1 MDYLQQ
7 CLDLRRRDIEPERFV
22 LALAVRFI
30 RGLIS
35 HGGSDMRR
43 PDLES
48 AWYPEHLESFLT
60 RAVEIA
66 WKDVRLAQEWR
77 KLLQKLPQVR
87 EAWEKGQQ
95 LFQEALEQAK
105 SDQESMEYFSTID
118 FAVDCYAEVAASRVY
133 PDQPTLRGWV
143 INGYM
148 LAWREHFLK
157 DQKGEERMEGS
168 F

>member
-7 CLDLRRRDIEPERFV
+7 CIDLRRPESDPELFAIA
-22 LALAVRFI
+22 LALRHI
-30 RGLIS
+30 RALIQ

-48 AWYPEHLESFLT
+48 ALHPEHLEFFLA
-60 RAVEIA
+60 RAVEIP
-66 WKDVRLAQEWR
+66 WKDARLAQEWR
-77 KLLQKLPQVR
+77 KLQQVLLRVR
-87 EAWEKGQQ
+87 EAWEKGQS
-95 LFQEALEQAK
+95 LFQEALERAK
-105 SDQESMEYFSTID
+105 RDQKSMDYFSMID

-133 PDQPTLRGWV
+133 PDQPALWDWAV
-143 INGYM
+143 NGYM

-157 DQKGEERMEGS
+157 DQEGEEHMEGS

>member
-7 CLDLRRRDIEPERFV
+7 YIDLRRQDIEPEIFTI
-22 LALAVRFI
+22 ALAVRYI
-30 RGLIS
+30 RELIN

-48 AWYPEHLESFLT
+48 ALPLEHIESFRA
-60 RAVEIA
+60 RAVEIP
-66 WKDVRLAQEWR
+66 WKDAHLALEWR
-77 KLLQKLPQVR
+77 KLQQALPRVR
-87 EAWEKGQQ
+87 EALEKGQS
-95 LFQEALEQAK
+95 LFQEALELAK
-105 SDQESMEYFSTID
+105 SDQKSLQYFSIID
-118 FAVDCYAEVAASRVY
+118 FAVDCNAKVAASRVY
-133 PDQPTLRGWV
+133 PDHPALRNCA

-157 DQKGEERMEGS
+157 DQEEVDYIEGG

>member
-7 CLDLRRRDIEPERFV
+7 CLDLRRQDIEPERFA
-22 LALAVRFI
+22 LALAVRYI

-35 HGGSDMRR
+35 HGGSDMGR
-43 PDLES
+43 PDLDS
-48 AWYPEHLESFLT
+48 ALHPEHLESFFA
-60 RAVEIA
+60 RAAEVA
-66 WKDVRLAQEWR
+66 WKDSRLAQEWR
-77 KLLQKLPQVR
+77 KLQQIIPRVK

-95 LFQEALEQAK
+95 LFREALEQAK

-133 PDQPTLRGWV
+133 PDQPALRDWA

-157 DQKGEERMEGS
+157 DREGEERMEGS